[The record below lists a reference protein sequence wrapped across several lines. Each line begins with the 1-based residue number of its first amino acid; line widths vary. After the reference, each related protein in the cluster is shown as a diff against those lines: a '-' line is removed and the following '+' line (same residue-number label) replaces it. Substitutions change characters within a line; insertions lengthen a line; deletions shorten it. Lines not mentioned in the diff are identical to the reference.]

1 MDCFSSTQ
9 ERRNTDHVVAQTFE
23 FNIHPAQIQMHKQS
37 MTTKT
42 FVLAVV
48 ALVALTAPLMAQS
61 YVVRSI
67 KVPEDI
73 RLEVGGMGFWP
84 DGSLVMC
91 TRRGEV
97 WTYKDGRFER
107 YAFGLHEPLG
117 LLTGKQGE
125 LWLMQRGELT
135 HVTDE
140 DGDGRGDNFETINQ
154 DWGYTGNYHQYAFGL
169 IRDREGNFYGTTGLG
184 FYRGGDRF
192 KGTWLGTMD
201 DVKYR
206 GWVLKFTPEGRMIPF
221 APGLR
226 APNGIGMSPD
236 GEIFTTDN
244 QGSYIACG
252 WLMHVRQGDFLGHP
266 SSLIDDSRFNEPW
279 KMTREELLKIRKRP
293 AAFLPHGIMGNST
306 SQPIWDTTEG
316 KFGPFAGQVLV
327 GDVQNGRLSRVCLEN
342 VDGEYQGAA
351 IPFIYDKFGGGVN
364 RLVFDQQGVLWVGF
378 TGRGW
383 AAGEGLKNVTYTG
396 VVPPEI
402 HSVKLLSD
410 GFRISFTKPLDE
422 QTATNTDS
430 YSLRHF
436 ELAWQAAYGT
446 SPGNSTTVR
455 PDSAVLSD
463 DRLSVDLKLP
473 ELLTKKIYEF
483 RIDGI
488 RTAAGESIAHPL
500 AFYTLNRLHGD
511 SNE

>member
-1 MDCFSSTQ
+1 MLLSSI
-9 ERRNTDHVVAQTFE
+9 F
-23 FNIHPAQIQMHKQS
+23 IS
-37 MTTKT
+37 
-42 FVLAVV
+42 
-48 ALVALTAPLMAQS
+48 LTASVHAQS
-61 YVVRSI
+61 YVVESI

-84 DGSLVMC
+84 DGTLVMC

-97 WTYKDGRFER
+97 WKYKKGRFDR

-117 LLTGKQGE
+117 LLAGKQGE

-140 DGDGRGDNFETINQ
+140 DGDGQGDNFETINQ

-169 IRDREGNFYGTTGLG
+169 IRDQGGNFYGTTGLG

-192 KGTWLGTMD
+192 KGTWLGTLD
-201 DVKYR
+201 DIKYR
-206 GWVLKFTPEGRMIPF
+206 GWVLKFTPKGKLIPF

-226 APNGIGMSPD
+226 APNGIGLSPE

-252 WLMHVRQGDFLGHP
+252 WLMHVRKGDFLGHP
-266 SSLIDDSRFNEPW
+266 SGLIDDPRFKEPSKMSRD
-279 KMTREELLKIRKRP
+279 ELLKIRKRP
-293 AAFLPHGIMGNST
+293 ATFLPHGVMGNST
-306 SQPIWDTTEG
+306 SQPLWDTTNG

-327 GDVQNGRLSRVCLEN
+327 GDVQNGRLSRICLEK

-351 IPFIYDKFGGGVN
+351 IPFIYNRFGGGVN
-364 RLVFDQQGVLWVGF
+364 RLIFDTDGVLWVGF

-383 AAGEGLKNVTYTG
+383 AAGEGLKKVTYTG

-402 HSVKLLSD
+402 LRINLLKD
-410 GFRISFTKPLDE
+410 GFRVTFTKPMD
-422 QTATNTDS
+422 QATASNSDS
-430 YSLRHF
+430 YSIRHF

-446 SPGNSTTVR
+446 APSNNTNVKPMAAT
-455 PDSAVLSD
+455 LSED
-463 DRLSVDLKLP
+463 GLSVDLKLP
-473 ELLTKKIYEF
+473 ELLPEKIYEF
-483 RIDGI
+483 RVDGL
-488 RTAAGESIAHPL
+488 RTKSGAAIEHPL
-500 AFYTLNRLHGD
+500 AFYTLNRLAK
-511 SNE
+511 

>member
-1 MDCFSSTQ
+1 MPAHKTRSMKTLQTIILTTVS
-9 ERRNTDHVVAQTFE
+9 VVFGA
-23 FNIHPAQIQMHKQS
+23 AS
-37 MTTKT
+37 
-42 FVLAVV
+42 LS
-48 ALVALTAPLMAQS
+48 AQS
-61 YVVRSI
+61 YVVKSI
-67 KVPEDI
+67 DVPEDI

-84 DGSLVMC
+84 DGTLVMC

-97 WTYKDGRFER
+97 WAYKDGRFDR

-117 LLTGKQGE
+117 LLAGKQGE

-140 DGDGRGDNFETINQ
+140 DGDGKGDNFETINQ
-154 DWGYTGNYHQYAFGL
+154 NWGYTGNYHQYAFGL
-169 IRDREGNFYGTTGLG
+169 IRDKEGNFYGTTGLG
-184 FYRGGDRF
+184 FYKGGDRF
-192 KGTWLGTMD
+192 KGTWLGTLD
-201 DVKYR
+201 DIKHR
-206 GWVLKFTPEGRMIPF
+206 GWVLKFTPDGEMIPF

-226 APNGIGMSPD
+226 APNGIGLSPE

-266 SSLIDDSRFNEPW
+266 SGLIDDSRFNEPW

-327 GDVQNGRLSRVCLEN
+327 GDVQNGRLSRIALEK

-364 RLVFDQQGVLWVGF
+364 RLVFDKDGVLWVGF

-383 AAGEGLKNVTYTG
+383 AAGEGLKKVTFTG
-396 VVPPEI
+396 DAPAEI
-402 HSVKLLSD
+402 HSINLLAD
-410 GFRISFTKPLDE
+410 GFRITFTKPVDAS
-422 QTATNTDS
+422 TAGNPDS

-436 ELAWQAAYGT
+436 GLAWQAAYGT
-446 SPGNSTTVR
+446 SPDNSTNVK
-455 PDSAVLSD
+455 PDSVTLAD
-463 DRLSVDLKLP
+463 DGMSVNLKLA
-473 ELLTKKIYEF
+473 ELLPEKIYEF

-488 RTAAGESIAHPL
+488 RTATGAKIEHPL
-500 AFYTLNRLHGD
+500 AFYTLNRLRKQQR
-511 SNE
+511 